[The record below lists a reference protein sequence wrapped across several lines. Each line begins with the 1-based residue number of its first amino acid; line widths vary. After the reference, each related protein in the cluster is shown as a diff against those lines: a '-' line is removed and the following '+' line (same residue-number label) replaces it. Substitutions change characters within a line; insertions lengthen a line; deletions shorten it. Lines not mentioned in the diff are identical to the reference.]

1 MTPIRFV
8 ATALVAAVALAA
20 GAAQAQVRTEWI
32 EYAHGGTKLKGYLA
46 HDDKIKAN
54 VPPS

>member
-8 ATALVAAVALAA
+8 AAALVAAVALAT

-46 HDDKIKAN
+46 YD
-54 VPPS
+54 P